1 LARYVAYYRGRSGPG
16 RSRDAALLA
25 QSEAVRSFVGVGA
38 TLVDEFT
45 EDEGPHQ
52 RRRPHFEEAIKSAKR
67 HDATLVIPRF
77 RPIHRSAAFVDRLR
91 DQDVDF
97 VALDMPE
104 ASRAT
109 IASIATTAAQNRQT
123 VSERIQ
129 ASLLAAK
136 SRGTQLGNPELAL
149 VRPKAVKAARDKAQ
163 ETRLILRSEVLTL
176 RKEGRSLRAIAD
188 ELNRRGIPTARG
200 REWHASSVRRIIAE
214 ADGVSV

>member
-1 LARYVAYYRGRSGPG
+1 
-16 RSRDAALLA
+16 
-25 QSEAVRSFVGVGA
+25 VRSFVDSGDA
-38 TLVDEFT
+38 LVDQFT

-91 DQDVDF
+91 DEDVDF

-109 IASIATTAAQNRQT
+109 IASIAAAAVQHRRI

-136 SRGTQLGNPELAL
+136 SRGAQLGNPEIA
-149 VRPKAVKAARDKAQ
+149 VARAKAVKAAREKAQ
-163 ETRLILRSEVLTL
+163 ETRLALRGEVLRL

-188 ELNRRGIPTARG
+188 ELNRRDIPTARG
-200 REWHASSVRRIIAE
+200 REWHASSIRKILAE
-214 ADGVSV
+214 PGGVSV